1 VTRNAIA
8 YLTSEDG
15 TVDPAL
21 VPEGI
26 ELVAVIAGDGDK
38 GLRRALGWIADG
50 KAHALLV
57 PRLADA
63 AASLGALVRLL
74 DWLDR
79 AGAELIAADVS
90 LDTGA
95 DAGRQ
100 IVAIL
105 REIDSWGREPV
116 GPRRAR
122 GRPGVAAG
130 SPELARRIAALREQG
145 LSLQAIADA
154 LNAEGIPT
162 PRGGSTWRP
171 SSVQA
176 ALGYRRP
183 RPPVPGAPPP
193 PPPPPPH
200 RPDGPPPPPPP
211 PPHRP
216 GGPPP
221 PPRPR
226 RRP

>member
-1 VTRNAIA
+1 VTRNAVA
-8 YLTSEDG
+8 YIFPSDGELDAGVVPDG
-15 TVDPAL
+15 TQV
-21 VPEGI
+21 
-26 ELVAVIAGDGDK
+26 VAVIAAEDSPERE
-38 GLRRALGWIADG
+38 GLRRALESIAAG
-50 KAHALLV
+50 NANALLLLRLAHA
-57 PRLADA
+57 AG
-63 AASLGALVRLL
+63 SLGELVRLL
-74 DWLDR
+74 DWLDG
-79 AGAELIAADVS
+79 AGADLIAADVG
-90 LDTGA
+90 LDTGS

-100 IVAIL
+100 IAAVL
-105 REIDSWGREPV
+105 REVDSWGRDPV
-116 GPRRAR
+116 GPRRPR
-122 GRPGVAAG
+122 GRPGLAAG
-130 SPELARRIAALREQG
+130 SPELAHRIADLRERG

-193 PPPPPPH
+193 PPPHHPGEP
-200 RPDGPPPPPPP
+200 
-211 PPHRP
+211 P

-221 PPRPR
+221 PRPHH